1 MARDGAMMQ
10 FRTDSRLRAAF
21 TEATQRERT
30 TPSDALRHLMQQY
43 VRDSLRREAARQ
55 CHVVSGAPDAAE
67 SLALIE
73 DVQDLDDDLRQ

>member
-43 VRDSLRREAARQ
+43 VRDSLRREAAGNATWCR
-55 CHVVSGAPDAAE
+55 VRRTLPK
-67 SLALIE
+67 AL
-73 DVQDLDDDLRQ
+73 R